1 MSAAPM
7 FSFTRASF
15 VVPGIGTIQAMVIS
29 SSLQVQ
35 ASPADLHL
43 LSRGVVNKTLT
54 NDAYLLNVLA
64 HGTWND
70 QRLVEIATSN

>member
-1 MSAAPM
+1 MIERKRLTNYTAA
-7 FSFTRASF
+7 TAC
-15 VVPGIGTIQAMVIS
+15 
-29 SSLQVQ
+29 
-35 ASPADLHL
+35 
-43 LSRGVVNKTLT
+43 GVVNKTLT